1 MRAQP
6 LEGAGGNGEPAEERT
21 NTAAGKSDCRNRNG
35 AGATGPSGSLTL
47 VVNAHG
53 GLLEMGPRVTTG
65 ERLFLDNPSA
75 GRREACKVVGVR
87 KSRDGQLAVAFEFV
101 NPAPQFWPIAFPPV
115 DWHLVKS

>member
-1 MRAQP
+1 METASRRRSERILLQVRVIVEIEMERERP
-6 LEGAGGNGEPAEERT
+6 VRLEAF
-21 NTAAGKSDCRNRNG
+21 
-35 AGATGPSGSLTL
+35 TL

-53 GLLEMGPRVTTG
+53 GLLEMGLRVTTG
-65 ERLFLDNPSA
+65 QRLVLDNPSA